1 MGETVSATGAWRWF
15 ASFAAAAAGFG
26 SQALLFDEAG
36 AIDWFLSTNW
46 LVGGA
51 ISAVG
56 MVVLT
61 QAVWE
66 LRLGRWWPM
75 LVVALVAPMPFAV
88 YVWPNNWVLAAS
100 HLVPLLALSASGRA
114 MGVPVGRALVFALG
128 GLALAWIWLWPASS
142 IE

>member
-1 MGETVSATGAWRWF
+1 VGETVSAIGAWRWF

-56 MVVLT
+56 MVILLH
-61 QAVWE
+61 AMWE
-66 LRLGRWWPM
+66 LRSGVWWPVI
-75 LVVALVAPMPFAV
+75 VVGSIAPLPFAV
-88 YVWPNNWVLAAS
+88 YLWPENWVLAAS
-100 HLVPLLALSASGRA
+100 HLVPLAALPVATRA
-114 MGVPVGRALVFALG
+114 AGVPTGRALVFALG